1 MSSEMPVIPTPTP
14 TPEKKMST
22 LALVS
27 TITGALTYLLPIIFN
42 LADKSALW
50 ATFLSPITAIVA
62 IVTGHKGKS
71 EIRNSQGAITGKKL
85 ANAGLIMGYIYWGLI
100 VLGIILVIALGA
112 AFYGVIKSTLGI

>member
-14 TPEKKMST
+14 APEKKMST

-42 LADKSALW
+42 LADTSALW

-71 EIRNSQGAITGKKL
+71 EIRNSQGAMSGKKL
-85 ANAGLIMGYIYWGLI
+85 ANAGLIMGYIYIGLI
-100 VLGIILVIALGA
+100 VLGIILLIVLGA
-112 AFYGVIKSTLGI
+112 AFSSMIKSSLGM

>member
-1 MSSEMPVIPTPTP
+1 M
-14 TPEKKMST
+14 
-22 LALVS
+22 
-27 TITGALTYLLPIIFN
+27 
-42 LADKSALW
+42 W

-112 AFYGVIKSTLGI
+112 AFYGDKEQARLEYNKECFCCSSKFQLRTWLANSQVFYSLVIRYVSMNESSNQ

>member
-42 LADKSALW
+42 LADKSAL
-50 ATFLSPITAIVA
+50 
-62 IVTGHKGKS
+62 
-71 EIRNSQGAITGKKL
+71 
-85 ANAGLIMGYIYWGLI
+85 
-100 VLGIILVIALGA
+100 
-112 AFYGVIKSTLGI
+112 

>member
-71 EIRNSQGAITGKKL
+71 E
-85 ANAGLIMGYIYWGLI
+85 
-100 VLGIILVIALGA
+100 V
-112 AFYGVIKSTLGI
+112 